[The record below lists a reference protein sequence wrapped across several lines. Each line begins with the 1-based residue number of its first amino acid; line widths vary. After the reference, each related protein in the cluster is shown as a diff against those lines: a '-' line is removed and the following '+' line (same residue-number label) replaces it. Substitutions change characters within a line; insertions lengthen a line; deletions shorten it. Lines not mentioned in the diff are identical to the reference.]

1 VLRPGRQSGPLV
13 VQDPASSSINL
24 LAALVLIGLNAFF
37 VTAEFAL
44 VRVRE
49 TRLVQLEQEGSA
61 QAKTA
66 RAALHDLDAYLSVCQ
81 VGITIASLG
90 LGWVGEPAV
99 SALIR
104 PGLGALGIVG
114 EGLVGLISVILGFV
128 IITYVHLVF
137 GEQAPKYFSIQR
149 AEGAALWISGPLR
162 FFMLLFRPMV
172 WLVNAS
178 TNFVLRPWGIRLGEE
193 MEAHS
198 EEELRIMISS
208 STASGILEP
217 EERDY
222 LNNVFDF
229 GDTVAREVMVPRPDI
244 IALPSDAPLEE
255 LVEKA
260 AFDRYT
266 RYPVYEGDLDH
277 VLGAVHVKD
286 LFRAAREDPENFDL
300 APLIR
305 DCLVVPENKK
315 IEEIL
320 REFQRRKLQMAIVI
334 DEWGSVEGLVT
345 IEDVLEE
352 IVGEIQDEFDEDE
365 ASIEPISENTY
376 AIDGRIPITGVNEY
390 FGLDLPHEDFDTI
403 GGYVLGS
410 LGRPPEPGDTV
421 EVDGG
426 ATLRVK
432 SVDGPRVSM
441 LTFDQRGRSDR
452 EKDS

>member
-1 VLRPGRQSGPLV
+1 VEEHGFS
-13 VQDPASSSINL
+13 AINL
-24 LAALVLIGLNAFF
+24 AAALVLVALNGFF
-37 VTAEFAL
+37 VAAEFAF

-49 TRLVQLEQEGSA
+49 TRIQQLEQEGSA
-61 QAKTA
+61 
-66 RAALHDLDAYLSVCQ
+66 RAGLVRETLGDLDSYLSVCQ
-81 VGITIASLG
+81 VGITVASLA

-104 PGLGALGIVG
+104 PLMHAIGATNERVVEIVAVALGFAV
-114 EGLVGLISVILGFV
+114 
-128 IITYVHLVF
+128 ITYFHLVF

-149 AEGAALWISGPLR
+149 AEGTALWISRPLR
-162 FFMLLFRPMV
+162 LFMFLFRPLV
-172 WLVNAS
+172 WLVNTS

-208 STASGILEP
+208 AASSGELEP

-244 IALPSDAPLEE
+244 EALPHDAPLDE
-255 LVEKA
+255 LVERA
-260 AFDRYT
+260 AFGRYT

-277 VLGAVHVKD
+277 ILGAVHVKD
-286 LFRAAREDPENFDL
+286 LFRSAKEYGDGFQL
-300 APLIR
+300 KPLIR
-305 DCLVVPENKK
+305 ECLVVPETKR

-320 REFQRRKLQMAIVI
+320 REFQLRKLQMAIVI
-334 DEWGSVEGLVT
+334 DEWGSVEGLIT

-365 ASIEPISENTY
+365 AAIEPLGDGSF
-376 AIDGRIPITGVNEY
+376 AVDGRIPITDVNER

-403 GGYVLGS
+403 GGYVLGA
-410 LGRPPEPGDTV
+410 LGRPPEPGDK
-421 EVDGG
+421 VDAGG

-441 LTFDQRGRSDR
+441 LTLDVGETGTADATPGAVS
-452 EKDS
+452 